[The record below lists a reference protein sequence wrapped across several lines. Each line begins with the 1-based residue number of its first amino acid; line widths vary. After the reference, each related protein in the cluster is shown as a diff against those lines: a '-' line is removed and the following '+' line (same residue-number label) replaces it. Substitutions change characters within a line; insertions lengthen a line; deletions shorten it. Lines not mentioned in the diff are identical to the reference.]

1 MTAPVTSHCWLRR
14 VGGPVSFLDA
24 LDESELWV
32 GELRQVR
39 LPCGRVLLLRTD
51 AGVFAYEDRCP
62 HLGLPLSAGTLEGDT
77 LTCSAH
83 QFQFDATTG
92 QGKNP
97 SCLRLRAYPVAIEAG
112 VIRVDG
118 QFARGDA
125 VIVRGPDT
133 HEIGRGLVAY
143 DAEDAEKIK
152 GRSSSDILSVL
163 GISGRSE
170 MIHRDDLVIG
180 RADR

>member
-1 MTAPVTSHCWLRR
+1 
-14 VGGPVSFLDA
+14 VSFLDV
-24 LDESELWV
+24 LEESELWV

-97 SCLRLRAYPVAIEAG
+97 SCLRLRAYPVQLEAG
-112 VIRVDG
+112 VIRVDV
-118 QFARGDA
+118 APLEREASELRASDLRPCRAEEEERRG
-125 VIVRGPDT
+125 R
-133 HEIGRGLVAY
+133 
-143 DAEDAEKIK
+143 
-152 GRSSSDILSVL
+152 
-163 GISGRSE
+163 
-170 MIHRDDLVIG
+170 
-180 RADR
+180 

>member
-1 MTAPVTSHCWLRR
+1 M
-14 VGGPVSFLDA
+14 SFLDA
-24 LDESELWV
+24 LEASELWV

-97 SCLRLRAYPVAIEAG
+97 SCLRLRAYPVECKAG
-112 VIRVDG
+112 VIRVDVTPLDPERLDRG
-118 QFARGDA
+118 QLKVGSCCSEEEERRG
-125 VIVRGPDT
+125 R
-133 HEIGRGLVAY
+133 
-143 DAEDAEKIK
+143 
-152 GRSSSDILSVL
+152 
-163 GISGRSE
+163 
-170 MIHRDDLVIG
+170 
-180 RADR
+180 